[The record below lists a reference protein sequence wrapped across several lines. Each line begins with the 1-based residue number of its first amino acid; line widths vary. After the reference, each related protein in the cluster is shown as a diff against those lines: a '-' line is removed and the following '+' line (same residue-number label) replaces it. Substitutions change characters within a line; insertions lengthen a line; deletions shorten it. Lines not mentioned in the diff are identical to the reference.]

1 MKLGLA
7 RELRK
12 HLIRDWGATR
22 GWPRRQMTTGWARC
36 WEPQVAGLWA
46 ESPRGYLRHR
56 RGASVAAAEWATGCG
71 VGDVFG
77 ETARGKVMQGIGG
90 KDLECTTCM
99 GSNVLQPSK
108 EFCCER
114 AGIVRE
120 NWTVKDRTQDGGL
133 NLLRQRGGRERR
145 EGTWAEEEQVRQP
158 ARQSCEYSFL
168 RNRPKAEKRSEENNS
183 ESLPWTWIFFFLSK
197 ADCCLSPGG
206 ESGAGGWG
214 KHFGTIPVRVL
225 TDRPLPFPCPTRLGE
240 ESAPQV
246 YLNRAL
252 LSDWATGKRE
262 KMQRMKSEGS
272 SGSQIRLSL
281 FLHGLWGDWSRGRQH
296 NKIWNRCSTSGES
309 SGYTSSSLP
318 TASKAAWVEVLRHSP
333 ADETSAHSRA
343 SRKGRL
349 KSAPTQITTRGSA

>member
-1 MKLGLA
+1 MGAWICSDREEEESAGRELGLKKNRSGNPLDKA
-7 RELRK
+7 VSTPSSETGPRQKKGVRK
-12 HLIRDWGATR
+12 IIQKAF
-22 GWPRRQMTTGWARC
+22 P
-36 WEPQVAGLWA
+36 GL
-46 ESPRGYLRHR
+46 G
-56 RGASVAAAEWATGCG
+56 
-71 VGDVFG
+71 F
-77 ETARGKVMQGIGG
+77 
-90 KDLECTTCM
+90 
-99 GSNVLQPSK
+99 
-108 EFCCER
+108 
-114 AGIVRE
+114 
-120 NWTVKDRTQDGGL
+120 
-133 NLLRQRGGRERR
+133 
-145 EGTWAEEEQVRQP
+145 
-158 ARQSCEYSFL
+158 
-168 RNRPKAEKRSEENNS
+168 
-183 ESLPWTWIFFFLSK
+183 FFFLAK
-197 ADCCLSPGG
+197 QIACLSPGG